1 MGLFSFFQGSSENA
15 GKKIEEKDPLQT
27 LKSFIGTSP
36 ASQYTF
42 DSERDSPRSTI
53 CRPSDSTDGKEC
65 ITIEMNSK
73 KLFATMQVIFRLL
86 LCAARR
92 SYADI
97 YGMYAATQIV
107 ISTRNL
113 RTCVLRNGTTVEGLE
128 ENM

>member
-1 MGLFSFFQGSSENA
+1 MGLFSFFQGSSENS

-36 ASQYTF
+36 ASTYTF

-73 KLFATMQVIFRLL
+73 KLFATMQSLGFF
-86 LCAARR
+86 CALPV
-92 SYADI
+92 DP
-97 YGMYAATQIV
+97 TQTYMECTPLPK
-107 ISTRNL
+107 S
-113 RTCVLRNGTTVEGLE
+113 
-128 ENM
+128 